1 MPAGPAPRPCRRNR
15 SSTRRWPAG
24 SVVLFTENVAQASP
38 TWMNR
43 EHPRVAV
50 FFAYN
55 HLAIN
60 FHRPLFAPEVLEA
73 MTPSQQSFF
82 REVWC

>member
-1 MPAGPAPRPCRRNR
+1 
-15 SSTRRWPAG
+15 
-24 SVVLFTENVAQASP
+24 VVLFTENVAHAGP
-38 TWMNR
+38 IWMNR
-43 EHPRVAV
+43 EHPRVAI

-55 HLAIN
+55 HLAVN

-82 REVWC
+82 RKVWCYDFKRRIPNMYGA